1 MKSRSIW
8 SSFDFSILIG
18 RPLDDPKSKALDWDS
33 WFIVVLNRVSR
44 GFCCCFSSTVGPRI
58 DRGSKVGSGLDAEV
72 ILGLKTWLGIPGMGF
87 GSIGLKTGGLIR

>member
-1 MKSRSIW
+1 M
-8 SSFDFSILIG
+8 SSSKHIVQVEV
-18 RPLDDPKSKALDWDS
+18 PQDDPKSKALDWDS